1 MASVA
6 LRFVFPAVSLEGRS
20 WWALRSAPLS
30 LWEILWSK
38 FLGGVA
44 PIAVLGV
51 VLVGVSNHFL
61 GVDPFVTRLSN
72 LTVLV
77 MAVTLAGM
85 GVGFGVEW
93 RWVVRYES
101 RGVREEIPDQMTK
114 SPSAMY
120 LANILRTEAV
130 SLVAY
135 TVKPRSI
142 SALKASC
149 P

>member
-1 MASVA
+1 MSNGLHVFGPSVA
-6 LRFVFPAVSLEGRS
+6 WVHVAGRS
-20 WWALRSAPLS
+20 RSRAFS
-30 LWEILWSK
+30 VA
-38 FLGGVA
+38 GVRRRMGRA
-44 PIAVLGV
+44 SGME
-51 VLVGVSNHFL
+51 
-61 GVDPFVTRLSN
+61 R
-72 LTVLV
+72 
-77 MAVTLAGM
+77 GM